1 MLKKDKVNFTIQKL
15 SELYPTIP
23 VPLDHKDPYT
33 LLIAVLLSAHS
44 TDVRGNQITPLLF
57 EKADNPYAMVRLSVE
72 EIRDIIRPVGLS
84 PMKSKGIHG
93 LSQILIDK
101 YNGEVPKDIAL
112 LEVLGNRDL
121 TLCSSKFFEA
131 VSVAS
136 LLNQDNRAQIQLVD
150 GETIGRIGGT
160 VISNDTSYTTLRMRP
175 YQTNDPLVEKGISGG
190 VMLVGGNPVAIVTQ
204 VQNPDTDPV
213 IVAVSIGKVR
223 SLFPAYL
230 PSRRRYKK
238 YDISWMPSEFLSAM
252 ETVRRSVQIGLMRR
266 SGQKKLQAMRGLSHN
281 VPGRSP

>member
-1 MLKKDKVNFTIQKL
+1 MTAIVLGAVPAYAVGTIAAVESGEQRGQ
-15 SELYPTIP
+15 
-23 VPLDHKDPYT
+23 
-33 LLIAVLLSAHS
+33 AVLFPHQGKCHALTAFHVVKDTVGGTLFLPGPGNRS
-44 TDVRGNQITPLLF
+44 VRF
-57 EKADNPYAMVRLSVE
+57 ERIGADEAE
-72 EIRDIIRPVGLS
+72 
-84 PMKSKGIHG
+84 
-93 LSQILIDK
+93 
-101 YNGEVPKDIAL
+101 DIAL

-281 VPGRSP
+281 VPGRSPRVGMRLSVIPVTFLAAKRRFARISGKSKS